1 MHLAAL
7 GVQLFGYRQRDC
19 AAYAAAHN
27 ADLAQPLSL
36 GRLTERTRK
45 IGKAVSHVFMIQLFG
60 GSAHNLKYNFNRTLL
75 AVKARNGKRN
85 TLAVFIGAEDNELTR
100 LGFFSHKRRFNIHHG
115 NGWVQVSFAY
125 DFKHFTVS
133 FLK

>member
-7 GVQLFGYRQRDC
+7 GVQLFGNRQRDR

-27 ADLAQPLSL
+27 ANLAKTLCF
-36 GRLTERTRK
+36 GRLTERPRK
-45 IGKAVSHVFMIQLFG
+45 IGKAVAYAFVIQLFG
-60 GSAHNLKYNFNRTLL
+60 CGSHNLKYNFNRTLF
-75 AVKARNGKRN
+75 AVKARDGERD
-85 TLAVFIGAEDNELTR
+85 TLAVLIGAENDELTR
-100 LGFFSHKRRFNIHHG
+100 LGFFSHERRFNFHHC

-125 DFKHFTVS
+125 DLKHFLVS

>member
-27 ADLAQPLSL
+27 ADLAQPLCF
-36 GRLTERTRK
+36 GRFTERTRK
-45 IGKAVSHVFMIQLFG
+45 IGKAVAHIFMIQLFG
-60 GSAHNLKYNFNRTLL
+60 GSAHNLKDNFNRAFL
-75 AVKARNGKRN
+75 AVKARDGERD
-85 TLAVFIGAEDNELTR
+85 TLAVFIGAENDELTR
-100 LGFFSHKRRFNIHHG
+100 FGFFSHERRFNVHHG

-125 DFKHFTVS
+125 DLKHFLVS